1 MRYKYDYSETQIA
14 SLFMV
19 ITSVLIIV
27 DIFYAATLNIYI
39 VFILGVLLSAM
50 MLNRIYERN
59 VMKHLHVDIINDEV
73 RHYKG
78 ESGVLKIRIAQKGLM
93 PILSAELTVTAGND
107 IKFSSDQA
115 LKIRQQTETTA
126 VFTVLPKSETVI
138 EIPYTAA
145 KRGVS
150 YIVESRISI
159 PRVFGF
165 GHMDLRQIGSA
176 KHEIMIYPDKFA
188 VHNEPIKFKIAQGLF
203 KNNES
208 LYNDPLLT
216 LGNREYME
224 MDSFRDI
231 NWKQSAR
238 IGELQSKIYEK
249 TTYTE
254 WLILVNLR
262 SESVF
267 APPENIERIFEKLSF
282 LTGEI
287 AKEEITYSL
296 IANMKTFDKGSY
308 FRIDELSGLRSYR
321 AVLETLSKIKTV
333 TFTIAFD
340 RFLNHV
346 RLYEK
351 VPTHIIFTGETDTL
365 IDRELEYFLH
375 RGITI
380 YQLNDKGLERYGK
393 NAGTAKVVSR

>member
-1 MRYKYDYSETQIA
+1 MRYKYDFSETQTA

-19 ITSVLIIV
+19 IASVLIIF

-39 VFILGVLLSAM
+39 VFILGILLSGM
-50 MLNRIYERN
+50 LLNRLYEKN
-59 VMKHLHVDIINDEV
+59 VMKHLHIDIINDEV

-78 ESGVLKIRIAQKGLM
+78 ESGVLKLRISQRGIM
-93 PILSAELTVTAGND
+93 PVLSASITVTAGND
-107 IKFSSDQA
+107 IKFTNDQA
-115 LKIRQQTETTA
+115 LKIRQQTETA
-126 VFTVLPKSETVI
+126 AIFTVLPKRETII

-145 KRGVS
+145 RRGMS
-150 YIVESRISI
+150 YIVDSRIRI
-159 PRVFGF
+159 PRIFGF
-165 GHMDLRQIGSA
+165 GHMDLRQAGPA
-176 KHEIMIYPDKFA
+176 GHEIMIYPDKFA
-188 VHNEPIKFKIAQGLF
+188 VHNEAVKFKIAQGLF

-238 IGELQSKIYEK
+238 MGELQSKIYEK

-267 APPENIERIFEKLSF
+267 APPENIEWIFEKLSY

-287 AKEEITYSL
+287 AKEDITYSM
-296 IANMKTFDKGSY
+296 IANMKTFDEGNY
-308 FRIDELSGLRSYR
+308 FRIDELNGQRSYR
-321 AVLETLSKIKTV
+321 AVLEALAKIKTV
-333 TFTIAFD
+333 TFTIAFE

-351 VPTHIIFTGETDTL
+351 VPSHIIFTGETDEL

-380 YQLNDKGLERYGK
+380 YQLNDNGLERYGK
-393 NAGTAKVVSR
+393 NAEAVKAAGG

>member
-1 MRYKYDYSETQIA
+1 MRYKYDFSETQTA
-14 SLFMV
+14 ALFMV
-19 ITSVLIIV
+19 IASVLIIF

-39 VFILGVLLSAM
+39 VFILGIVLAGML
-50 MLNRIYERN
+50 LNRLYERN
-59 VMKHLHVDIINDEV
+59 VMKHLHIDIINDEV

-78 ESGVLKIRIAQKGLM
+78 ESGVLKIRIAQKGIM

-107 IKFSSDQA
+107 IKFFSDQA

-126 VFTVLPKSETVI
+126 IFTVLSKSETVI

-150 YIVESRISI
+150 YIVDSRISI
-159 PRVFGF
+159 PRIFGF

-188 VHNEPIKFKIAQGLF
+188 VHNEPIKFKIAQGMF

-238 IGELQSKIYEK
+238 MGGLQSKIYEK

-287 AKEEITYSL
+287 AKEDITYSM
-296 IANMKTFDKGSY
+296 IANMKTFDEGSY
-308 FRIDELSGLRSYR
+308 FRIDELNGLRSYR
-321 AVLETLSKIKTV
+321 TVLEALAKIKTV
-333 TFTIAFD
+333 TFTIAFE

-351 VPTHIIFTGETDTL
+351 VPSHIIFTGETDSL

-380 YQLNDKGLERYGK
+380 YQLNDNGLERYGK
-393 NAGTAKVVSR
+393 SSVLIKAVGE

>member
-14 SLFMV
+14 SLFTV
-19 ITSVLIIV
+19 IASVLIIF
-27 DIFYAATLNIYI
+27 DIFYAATINIYV

-50 MLNRIYERN
+50 GLNRFYERN

-78 ESGVLKIRIAQKGLM
+78 ESGVLKIRIAQKGIM

-107 IKFSSDQA
+107 IKFFSDQA

-126 VFTVLPKSETVI
+126 IFTVLSKSETVI
-138 EIPYTAA
+138 EIPYTAV

-150 YIVESRISI
+150 YIVDSRISI
-159 PRVFGF
+159 PRIFGF

-208 LYNDPLLT
+208 LYNDSLLT

-238 IGELQSKIYEK
+238 MGELQSKIYEK

-308 FRIDELSGLRSYR
+308 FRIDELNGLGSYR
-321 AVLETLSKIKTV
+321 PVLEALSKIKTV
-333 TFTIAFD
+333 TFTIAFE

-351 VPTHIIFTGETDTL
+351 VPTHIIFTGETDAL

-393 NAGTAKVVSR
+393 NTGTVKAVSR

>member
-1 MRYKYDYSETQIA
+1 MRYKYDFSETQTA

-19 ITSVLIIV
+19 ITSVLIIF

-39 VFILGVLLSAM
+39 VFMLGIVLACI
-50 MLNRIYERN
+50 MLNRLYERN
-59 VMKHLHVDIINDEV
+59 VMKHLHIDIINDEV

-78 ESGVLKIRIAQKGLM
+78 ESGVLKIRIAQKGIM
-93 PILSAELTVTAGND
+93 PVLSASLTVTAGND
-107 IKFSSDQA
+107 IRFINDQA

-126 VFTVLPKSETVI
+126 VFTVLPKKETVI

-145 KRGVS
+145 RRGVS
-150 YIVESRISI
+150 YIVDSRIRI
-159 PRVFGF
+159 PRIFGF
-165 GHMDLRQIGSA
+165 GHMDLRQVGPA
-176 KHEIMIYPDKFA
+176 RHEIMIYPDKYA
-188 VHNEPIKFKIAQGLF
+188 VHNEAIKFKIAQGLF

-224 MDSFRDI
+224 MDTFRDI

-238 IGELQSKIYEK
+238 IGNLQSKIYEK

-254 WLILVNLR
+254 WLILINLR

-267 APPENIERIFEKLSF
+267 APPGNIERIFEKLSF

-287 AKEEITYSL
+287 AKEDITYSL
-296 IANMKTFDKGSY
+296 IANMKTFDEGSY
-308 FRIDELSGLRSYR
+308 FRIDELNGLRSYR
-321 AVLETLSKIKTV
+321 PVLEALAKIKTV
-333 TFTIAFD
+333 TFTIAFE

-351 VPTHIIFTGETDTL
+351 VPSHIIVTGETDEL

-380 YQLNDKGLERYGK
+380 YQLNDNGLERYGK
-393 NAGTAKVVSR
+393 SSGTVRAVGE

>member
-1 MRYKYDYSETQIA
+1 MRYKYDFSETQTA
-14 SLFMV
+14 ALFMV
-19 ITSVLIIV
+19 IASVLIIF

-39 VFILGVLLSAM
+39 VFILGIVLAGML
-50 MLNRIYERN
+50 LNRLYERN
-59 VMKHLHVDIINDEV
+59 VMKHLHIDIINDEA

-78 ESGVLKIRIAQKGLM
+78 ESGTLKIRIAQKGIM
-93 PILSAELTVTAGND
+93 PVLSASMTITAGND
-107 IKFSSDQA
+107 IKFTNDQA

-126 VFTVLPKSETVI
+126 VFTVLPKNETVI
-138 EIPYTAA
+138 EIPYTAER
-145 KRGVS
+145 RGIS
-150 YIVESRISI
+150 YIVDSHISVPRI
-159 PRVFGF
+159 FGF
-165 GHMDLRQIGSA
+165 GHMDLRQIGPA

-188 VHNEPIKFKIAQGLF
+188 VHNEPIKFKIAQGMF

-238 IGELQSKIYEK
+238 MGGLQSKIYEK

-287 AKEEITYSL
+287 AKEDITYSM
-296 IANMKTFDKGSY
+296 IANMKTFDEGSY
-308 FRIDELSGLRSYR
+308 FRIDELNGLRSYR
-321 AVLETLSKIKTV
+321 TVLEALAKIKTV
-333 TFTIAFD
+333 TFTIAFE

-351 VPTHIIFTGETDTL
+351 VPSHIIFTGETDSL

-380 YQLNDKGLERYGK
+380 YQLNDNGLERYGK
-393 NAGTAKVVSR
+393 SSVLIKAVGE

>member
-14 SLFMV
+14 SLFTV
-19 ITSVLIIV
+19 IASVLIIF
-27 DIFYAATLNIYI
+27 DIFYAATLNIYV

-50 MLNRIYERN
+50 GLNRFYERN

-78 ESGVLKIRIAQKGLM
+78 ESGVLKIRIAQKGIM

-107 IKFSSDQA
+107 IKFFSDQA

-126 VFTVLPKSETVI
+126 IFTVLSKSETVI
-138 EIPYTAA
+138 EIPYNAA

-150 YIVESRISI
+150 YIVDSRISI
-159 PRVFGF
+159 PRIFGF

-224 MDSFRDI
+224 RDSFRDI

-238 IGELQSKIYEK
+238 MGELQSKIYEK

-282 LTGEI
+282 LIGEI

-308 FRIDELSGLRSYR
+308 FRIDELNGLRSYR
-321 AVLETLSKIKTV
+321 PVLEALSKIKTV
-333 TFTIAFD
+333 TFTIAFE

-351 VPTHIIFTGETDTL
+351 VPTHIIFTGETDAL

-375 RGITI
+375 RGIKI

-393 NAGTAKVVSR
+393 NTGTVKEVSR

>member
-19 ITSVLIIV
+19 ITSVLIIF
-27 DIFYAATLNIYI
+27 DIFYGATLNIYI
-39 VFILGVLLSAM
+39 VFILGIVLSGML
-50 MLNRIYERN
+50 LNRLYERN
-59 VMKHLHVDIINDEV
+59 VMKHLKIDVINDEV

-78 ESGVLKIRIAQKGLM
+78 ESGMLRIRIAQKGVM
-93 PILSAELTVTAGND
+93 PILSAEMTLTAGND
-107 IKFSSDQA
+107 IKFTNDQA

-126 VFTVLPKSETVI
+126 VFTVLPKRETVI

-145 KRGVS
+145 RRGVS
-150 YIVESRISI
+150 YIVESRIKI
-159 PRVFGF
+159 PRIFGF
-165 GHMDLRQIGSA
+165 GSMDLRQVGPA
-176 KHEIMIYPDKFA
+176 RHEIMIYPDKFA

-216 LGNREYME
+216 LGNREYIY

-238 IGELQSKIYEK
+238 MGNLQSKIYEK

-287 AKEEITYSL
+287 AKEDITYSL
-296 IANMKTFDKGSY
+296 IANMKTFDEGSY
-308 FRIDELSGLRSYR
+308 FRIDDLNGLRSYR
-321 AVLETLSKIKTV
+321 PVLEALAKIKTV
-333 TFTIAFD
+333 TFTIAFE

-351 VPTHIIFTGETDTL
+351 VPSHIIFTGDTDEL

-380 YQLNDKGLERYGK
+380 YQLNDNGLERYGK
-393 NAGTAKVVSR
+393 SGVSKAVGE

>member
-14 SLFMV
+14 SLFTV
-19 ITSVLIIV
+19 IASVLIIF
-27 DIFYAATLNIYI
+27 DIFYAATINIYV

-50 MLNRIYERN
+50 GLNRFYERN

-78 ESGVLKIRIAQKGLM
+78 ESGVLKIRIAQKGIM
-93 PILSAELTVTAGND
+93 PILSADLTVTAGND
-107 IKFSSDQA
+107 IKFFSDQA

-126 VFTVLPKSETVI
+126 IFTVLSKSETVI
-138 EIPYTAA
+138 EIPYTAV

-150 YIVESRISI
+150 YIVDSRISI
-159 PRVFGF
+159 PRIFGF

-238 IGELQSKIYEK
+238 MGELQSKIYEK

-308 FRIDELSGLRSYR
+308 FRIDELNGLRSYR
-321 AVLETLSKIKTV
+321 PVLEALSKIKTV
-333 TFTIAFD
+333 TFTIAFE

-351 VPTHIIFTGETDTL
+351 VPTHIIFTGETDAL

-393 NAGTAKVVSR
+393 NTGTVKAVSR

>member
-1 MRYKYDYSETQIA
+1 MRYKYDYSEA
-14 SLFMV
+14 PAAALFAV
-19 ITSVLIIV
+19 VAAVLIIF
-27 DIFYAATLNIYI
+27 DIFYAATLNHYI
-39 VFILGVLLSAM
+39 VFILGIILSGM
-50 MLNRIYERN
+50 VLNRIYEKN
-59 VMKHLHVDIINDEV
+59 VMKNMKIDIINDEV

-78 ESGVLKIRIAQKGLM
+78 ESGVVKIRIAQSGIM
-93 PILSAELTVTAGND
+93 PVLGAEMTITAGND
-107 IKFSSDQA
+107 IKFTKDQA
-115 LKIRQQTETTA
+115 LKIRQQTETKA
-126 VFTVLPKSETVI
+126 VFTVLPKKETVI
-138 EIPYTAA
+138 EVPYTAA
-145 KRGVS
+145 RRGVS
-150 YIVESRISI
+150 YIVESRIKI
-159 PRVFGF
+159 PRIFGF
-165 GHMDLRQIGSA
+165 GHMDLKQVGPA

-216 LGNREYME
+216 LGNREYMD

-231 NWKQSAR
+231 NWKQSAKT
-238 IGELQSKIYEK
+238 GSLQSKIYEK

-267 APPENIERIFEKLSF
+267 APPKNIETIFEKLSF

-287 AKEEITYSL
+287 AKEDITYSL
-296 IANMKTFDKGSY
+296 IANMKTFDEGSY
-308 FRIDELSGLRSYR
+308 FRIDELNGIKSYR
-321 AVLETLSKIKTV
+321 PVLEALAKIKTV
-333 TFTIAFD
+333 TFTIAFE

-351 VPTHIIFTGETDTL
+351 VPSHIIFTGETDAL
-365 IDRELEYFLH
+365 IDRELAYFLH

-380 YQLNDKGLERYGK
+380 YQLNENGLERYGK
-393 NAGTAKVVSR
+393 KAPAAKAVAR

>member
-14 SLFMV
+14 SLFTV
-19 ITSVLIIV
+19 IASVLIIF
-27 DIFYAATLNIYI
+27 DIFYAATLNIYV

-50 MLNRIYERN
+50 GLNKFYERN
-59 VMKHLHVDIINDEV
+59 VMKHLQVDIINDEV

-78 ESGVLKIRIAQKGLM
+78 ESGVLKIRIAQKGIM

-107 IKFSSDQA
+107 IKFFSDQA

-159 PRVFGF
+159 PRIFGF

-238 IGELQSKIYEK
+238 MGELQSKIYEK

-267 APPENIERIFEKLSF
+267 APPKNIERIFEKLSF

-308 FRIDELSGLRSYR
+308 FRIDELNGLRSYR
-321 AVLETLSKIKTV
+321 PVLEALSKIKTV
-333 TFTIAFD
+333 TFTIAFE

-393 NAGTAKVVSR
+393 NAGTVKAVSR

>member
-1 MRYKYDYSETQIA
+1 MRYKYDFSETQTA

-19 ITSVLIIV
+19 ITSVLIIF

-39 VFILGVLLSAM
+39 VFMLGIVLACI
-50 MLNRIYERN
+50 MLNRLYERN
-59 VMKHLHVDIINDEV
+59 VMKHLHIDIINDEV

-78 ESGVLKIRIAQKGLM
+78 ESGVLKIRIAQKGIM
-93 PILSAELTVTAGND
+93 PVLSASLTVTAGND
-107 IKFSSDQA
+107 IRFINDQA

-126 VFTVLPKSETVI
+126 VFTVLPKKETVI

-145 KRGVS
+145 RRGVS
-150 YIVESRISI
+150 YIVDSRIRI
-159 PRVFGF
+159 PRIFGF
-165 GHMDLRQIGSA
+165 GHMDLRQVGPA
-176 KHEIMIYPDKFA
+176 RHEIMIYPDKYA
-188 VHNEPIKFKIAQGLF
+188 VHNEAIKFKIAQGLF

-224 MDSFRDI
+224 MDTFRDI

-238 IGELQSKIYEK
+238 IGNLQSKIYEK

-254 WLILVNLR
+254 WLILINLR

-267 APPENIERIFEKLSF
+267 APPGNIERIFEKLSF

-287 AKEEITYSL
+287 AKEDITYSL
-296 IANMKTFDKGSY
+296 IANMKTFDEGSY
-308 FRIDELSGLRSYR
+308 FRIDELNGLRSYR
-321 AVLETLSKIKTV
+321 PVLEALAKIKTV
-333 TFTIAFD
+333 TFTIAFE

-351 VPTHIIFTGETDTL
+351 VPSHIIVTGETDEL

-380 YQLNDKGLERYGK
+380 YQLNDNGLERYGK
-393 NAGTAKVVSR
+393 SSGTVRAVRE

>member
-14 SLFMV
+14 SLFTV
-19 ITSVLIIV
+19 IASVLIIF
-27 DIFYAATLNIYI
+27 DIFYAATLNIYV

-50 MLNRIYERN
+50 GLNRFYERN

-78 ESGVLKIRIAQKGLM
+78 ESGVLKIRIAQKGIM

-107 IKFSSDQA
+107 IKFFSDQA

-126 VFTVLPKSETVI
+126 IFTVLSKSETVI

-150 YIVESRISI
+150 YIVDSRISI
-159 PRVFGF
+159 PRIFGF

-238 IGELQSKIYEK
+238 MGELQSKIYEK

-308 FRIDELSGLRSYR
+308 FRIDELNGLRSYR
-321 AVLETLSKIKTV
+321 PVLEALSKIKTV
-333 TFTIAFD
+333 TFTIAFE

-351 VPTHIIFTGETDTL
+351 VPTHIIFTGETDAL

-393 NAGTAKVVSR
+393 NTGTAKAVSR